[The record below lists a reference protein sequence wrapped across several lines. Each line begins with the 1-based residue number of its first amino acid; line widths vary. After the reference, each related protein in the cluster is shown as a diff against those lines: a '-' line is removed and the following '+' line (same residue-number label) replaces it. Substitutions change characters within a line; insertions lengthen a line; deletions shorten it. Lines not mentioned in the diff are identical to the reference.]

1 MNADDFKVI
10 NDIEKLKE
18 TLLSFSEKEKYYQSE
33 IKILKEQIKILRDKI
48 YGRKT
53 EKILKVDRQLPLFDI
68 SEAETSL
75 LEESEEI
82 TVDSHSRKKRG
93 RKSLPE
99 NLPRVD
105 VLHDLSDEEKKCQCG
120 HTKSRI
126 GQEESEQLDYIPA
139 KVQVIRNIRYKYACK
154 KCEGVEDDGPTVS
167 IARMPDQII
176 PKSIAT
182 PGLLAH
188 IFTAKFADAIPF
200 YRQEKQFARIRL
212 NLPRSSM
219 CNWAIKTA
227 DACEIIINMMQDDVL
242 ESPLINI
249 DETSLKVLKE
259 PGRLQSYMWVFKGT
273 ARGRPVILYQYH
285 PTKSADVAVNFLKN
299 YKGIVQTDGNQAYNF
314 LDNKK
319 DIIHVG
325 CWVHA
330 RRNETSEIMES
341 SLVSSFK

>member
-126 GQEESEQLDYIPA
+126 GQEE
-139 KVQVIRNIRYKYACK
+139 
-154 KCEGVEDDGPTVS
+154 
-167 IARMPDQII
+167 
-176 PKSIAT
+176 
-182 PGLLAH
+182 
-188 IFTAKFADAIPF
+188 
-200 YRQEKQFARIRL
+200 
-212 NLPRSSM
+212 
-219 CNWAIKTA
+219 
-227 DACEIIINMMQDDVL
+227 
-242 ESPLINI
+242 
-249 DETSLKVLKE
+249 
-259 PGRLQSYMWVFKGT
+259 
-273 ARGRPVILYQYH
+273 
-285 PTKSADVAVNFLKN
+285 
-299 YKGIVQTDGNQAYNF
+299 
-314 LDNKK
+314 
-319 DIIHVG
+319 
-325 CWVHA
+325 
-330 RRNETSEIMES
+330 
-341 SLVSSFK
+341 